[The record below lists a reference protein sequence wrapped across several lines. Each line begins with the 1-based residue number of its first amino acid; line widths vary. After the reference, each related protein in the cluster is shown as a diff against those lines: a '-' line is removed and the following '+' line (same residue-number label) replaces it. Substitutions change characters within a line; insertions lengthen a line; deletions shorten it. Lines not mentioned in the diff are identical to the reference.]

1 MSWREYLNVG
11 QLFLGNKAVPVKS
24 YDVDIV
30 VGADAGTT
38 VAVTIQLNDPEGKAL
53 SEVGVLDWYLSDD
66 AAGLSVAATAPS
78 GGIAIGTDGELVEL
92 VADKVGIMISEADGD
107 IDLVVTEAG
116 AATWYLVLRLPCG
129 GLVISDPII
138 FT

>member
-11 QLFLGNKAVPVKS
+11 QLFLGNKAVQIKS

-38 VAVTIQLNDPEGKAL
+38 VAVTIQFNDPEGKAL
-53 SEVGVLDWYLSDD
+53 EEVAVVDWYLSSD
-66 AAGLSVAATAPS
+66 ANGVGVAATAPS

-92 VADKVGIMISEADGD
+92 VADKVGVMISEIDGD
-107 IDLVVTEAG
+107 VDLVVTEVG

-129 GLVISDPII
+129 GLVISDPIT

>member
-11 QLFLGNKAVPVKS
+11 QLFLGNKAVQIKS

-38 VAVTIQLNDPEGKAL
+38 VAVTIQFNDPEGKAL
-53 SEVGVLDWYLSDD
+53 EEVAVVDWYLSDD
-66 AAGLSVAATAPS
+66 PDGVGVAVTAPS

-92 VADKVGIMISEADGD
+92 VADKVGIMISEIDGD
-107 IDLVVTEAG
+107 VDLVVTEVG
-116 AATWYLVLRLPCG
+116 ADTWYLVLRLPCG
-129 GLVISDPII
+129 GLVISDPIT